1 PDAGRVHRAQGCGV
15 PEGREQHRGSEGA
28 RRARDGGR
36 HRGRHRRRPA
46 RRPQSR
52 GAGDARLADPRA
64 DGPAAPA
71 ARVLHRGAPGLQR
84 GSAAQSGEECGGGVR
99 VVLQRVARA
108 EVRVAGRVT
117 GKIGAG
123 FLVLAGFAPSDGDA
137 NLTWMAD
144 KVLGLRVFGD
154 AAGKMNLALAE
165 VGGALL
171 VVSQFALYGAVSKV
185 RRPNFNEAAPTEDAN
200 ELDARIV
207 ALLGRRGTG
216 C

>member
-1 PDAGRVHRAQGCGV
+1 M
-15 PEGREQHRGSEGA
+15 
-28 RRARDGGR
+28 
-36 HRGRHRRRPA
+36 
-46 RRPQSR
+46 
-52 GAGDARLADPRA
+52 
-64 DGPAAPA
+64 
-71 ARVLHRGAPGLQR
+71 
-84 GSAAQSGEECGGGVR
+84 R

-137 NLTWMAD
+137 NITWMAD

-171 VVSQFALYGAVSKV
+171 VVSQFTLYGEC
-185 RRPNFNEAAPTEDAN
+185 RAARGGDSPLRTVCGSLERAGSR
-200 ELDARIV
+200 ERY
-207 ALLGRRGTG
+207 GRRNG
-216 C
+216 